1 MISEKVAPAYTV
13 ILTVVQ
19 MTEKQTKFYLP
30 VWSALTDLHRRF
42 KQAMIKYDYRV
53 EYLRKEFSQP

>member
-30 VWSALTDLHRRF
+30 VWSALTDLHKRF
-42 KQAMIKYDYRV
+42 KQAMTKQTTGLNI
-53 EYLRKEFSQP
+53 